1 MSKEEPNFLK
11 DLEKMKSGEVD
22 EIIHVVGHSE
32 MHPNKHEV
40 LNLEQTMKI
49 DVHSHPE
56 HEEFETWVCMHRKCN
71 YLEYRLKEGH
81 REDR

>member
-1 MSKEEPNFLK
+1 MTEQYKETDYSKKESKKVWDHLMIK
-11 DLEKMKSGEVD
+11 
-22 EIIHVVGHSE
+22 GHT
-32 MHPNKHEV
+32 V
-40 LNLEQTMKI
+40 ADLEQTMKI

-56 HEEFETWVCMHRKCN
+56 YEEFETWCCMHHDCN

>member
-1 MSKEEPNFLK
+1 MSEEEP
-11 DLEKMKSGEVD
+11 VI
-22 EIIHVVGHSE
+22 EIVGHSE

-40 LNLEQTMKI
+40 LDLEQTRYI
-49 DVHSHPE
+49 SNDE
-56 HEEFETWVCMHRKCN
+56 GIGILFETWVCMHRKCD